1 MILSSTTRQG
11 SIAEAFVCYD
21 MAKYGI
27 RVAASPFENAP
38 YDLIAE
44 HNGGFIKV
52 QVKSTLKLGSRGS
65 YEFNVG
71 HGDLSSSDLIA
82 YIALDKNVVC
92 YRKPKNLTVK
102 SHMHWMTPKKMQ
114 ALGNKDLLD
123 VFSEL
128 KLEFG

>member
-52 QVKSTLKLGSRGS
+52 QVKSTAKIAKHNS
-65 YEFNVG
+65 YCFNVG
-71 HGDLSSSDLIA
+71 NTPLGTSDLIA
-82 YIALDKNVVC
+82 YVALDENIVC
-92 YRKPKNLTVK
+92 YRNPKNIKGK
-102 SHMHWMTPKKMQ
+102 SGKQWISQNTMLELSNT
-114 ALGNKDLLD
+114 DLLD
-123 VFSEL
+123 LFGGL